1 MAEAPTWFTVRRAT
15 GRSDPSANGEW
26 TISKRTP
33 HTLGRTRPLGWYGG
47 DFATRAEAIEF
58 GESQGWT
65 LVANWAA
72 AEALYVSVRQSAAE
86 RRRYAEERRA
96 DLIEVRVGSELRY
109 VTREMAETL
118 TLLLRYPDELGV
130 CTAFAGGVVF

>member
-1 MAEAPTWFTVRRAT
+1 MAETPTWFTVRRAT
-15 GRSDPSANGEW
+15 GRSDPSSNGEW

-33 HTLGRTRPLGWYGG
+33 QTLGRTRPPHWYGG
-47 DFATRAEAIEF
+47 DFATRAEAIEY
-58 GESQGWT
+58 GEAQGWT
-65 LVANWAA
+65 LVDNWAEA
-72 AEALYVSVRQSAAE
+72 NALYAPMLQSALE
-86 RRRYAEERRA
+86 RDRYAKERRA

-118 TLLLRYPDELGV
+118 TLLLRTPDELGV